1 MPTGPRPSHQIHD
14 GAAMAAAI
22 VASGART
29 RRQSHGLR
37 LAGHLSADSAL
48 AAGGGVSAGF
58 RREQP
63 PFASV
68 NAILHADTSR

>member
-29 RRQSHGLR
+29 RRQSHG